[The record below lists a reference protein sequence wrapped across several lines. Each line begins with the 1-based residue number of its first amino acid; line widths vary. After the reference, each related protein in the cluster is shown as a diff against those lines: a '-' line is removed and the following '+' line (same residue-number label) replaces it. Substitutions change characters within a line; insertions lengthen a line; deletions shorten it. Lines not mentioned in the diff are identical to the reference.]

1 MDETSIIFDLLSNTI
16 IDELGIC
23 SISICTIEYEK
34 TNFTVVLTYMADKIK
49 LPSLV
54 IFKLKNISRCNF
66 LSEVIIRANPIGWIN
81 ENKMLYWIENVWV
94 KCTTLFNSQSL
105 LILDSFSIHIVNFVK
120 YRFNKKN
127 TNIAIILRELISYLQ
142 PLNILVNK
150 SFKTVG
156 LH

>member
-66 LSEVIIRANPIGWIN
+66 LSEVIIRANPIG
-81 ENKMLYWIENVWV
+81 
-94 KCTTLFNSQSL
+94 
-105 LILDSFSIHIVNFVK
+105 
-120 YRFNKKN
+120 
-127 TNIAIILRELISYLQ
+127 
-142 PLNILVNK
+142 
-150 SFKTVG
+150 
-156 LH
+156 